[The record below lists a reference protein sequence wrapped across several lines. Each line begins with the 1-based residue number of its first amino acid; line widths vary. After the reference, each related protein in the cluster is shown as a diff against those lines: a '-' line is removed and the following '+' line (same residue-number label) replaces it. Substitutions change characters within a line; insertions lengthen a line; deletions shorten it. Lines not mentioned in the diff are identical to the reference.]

1 MFFPWLHI
9 AQSSKVLASH
19 SLPSKSYYES
29 LCLCFGDT
37 VFCQLG
43 DDCGWDIL
51 RSWEYV
57 YRLRIQVGLGP
68 LMYFKWWCFPPKNIT
83 VILPTL
89 REHVTW
95 TWQMVQSTQQLVCY
109 ALRTTSIVMLIVKK
123 TQLSFVRISDLL
135 AGEYS
140 YFMTVDYPWVP
151 VYYYGDEGKQSLC
164 SAD

>member
-1 MFFPWLHI
+1 
-9 AQSSKVLASH
+9 
-19 SLPSKSYYES
+19 
-29 LCLCFGDT
+29 
-37 VFCQLG
+37 
-43 DDCGWDIL
+43 
-51 RSWEYV
+51 
-57 YRLRIQVGLGP
+57 
-68 LMYFKWWCFPPKNIT
+68 
-83 VILPTL
+83 
-89 REHVTW
+89 
-95 TWQMVQSTQQLVCY
+95 MVQSTQQLVCY